1 MPLKVGFVAIA
12 GLPNA
17 GKSTLLNRLLGE
29 SLAITSPKPQT
40 TRDRIVGIR
49 TDEHAQM
56 VFLDTPGLVDPA
68 YELHVRMRRTAER
81 ALQDADAIMYVAD
94 ATRGAPPPLARLVN
108 PALTVRAPVVTV
120 LNKAD
125 LLSPATRAELA
136 SSLTPAVL
144 VSAVTGE
151 GIDAVLATVTGLL
164 PVGPMLYSADELT
177 TLPTRFFAAEF
188 VREAALD
195 QLDDEVPY
203 SVACVIEEFRESR
216 SPIYIRATLYV
227 ERDSQKR
234 ILIGTGGARI
244 RELGR
249 AARQRIE
256 ALVGAPVYLD
266 LWVKVQPHWR
276 REPHL
281 LDRLGY
287 RLTE

>member
-1 MPLKVGFVAIA
+1 VRCGFVAIA

-49 TDEHAQM
+49 TDEHAQL
-56 VFLDTPGLVDPA
+56 VFLDTPGLVDPS

-81 ALQDADAIMYVAD
+81 ALRDADAIIYVTD
-94 ATRGAPPPLARLVN
+94 ASRGVPAPLPSLLD
-108 PALTVRAPVVTV
+108 PAVHLRAPVVTV
-120 LNKAD
+120 LNKTD
-125 LLSPATRAELA
+125 LIAAQAREELGA
-136 SSLTPAVL
+136 SLPQAVL
-144 VSAVTGE
+144 VSAATGD
-151 GIDAVLATVTGLL
+151 GIDALLAAVTGLL
-164 PVGPMLYSADELT
+164 PEGPMLYPADELT

-216 SPIYIRATLYV
+216 TPIYIRATLFV
-227 ERDSQKR
+227 ERESQKR
-234 ILIGTGGARI
+234 ILIGTNGARI
-244 RELGR
+244 RDLGR
-249 AARQRIE
+249 AARLRIE

-287 RLTE
+287 RLSE